1 MKQRV
6 KESQDKAG
14 TRLGQGEVHLGGSR
28 TTGQYFNIG
37 CPVPV
42 TCPETCPDWSELE
55 EKEFGFVLATIETRE
70 ELEGVANRR
79 KFLNAPQLPTWSQV
93 QIQMIKRRKW
103 ELEHE

>member
-1 MKQRV
+1 MNQRV
-6 KESQDKAG
+6 REIEDRLR
-14 TRLGQGEVHLGGSR
+14 TRLGQVEVHLGGSR
-28 TTGQYFNIG
+28 TTGKYFNIC

-42 TCPETCPDWSELE
+42 TCPDWSELE
-55 EKEFGFVLATIETRE
+55 EKEFGLALATIETRE

-103 ELEHE
+103 ELENE